1 MPPSPTEPPPAA
13 PPYPAPGPAAPAVL
27 SPVPAVSVVLPAYNR
42 AATIGRAIASVLAQN
57 LSDLELIVVDDGSA
71 DGTVAAVR
79 AIADPRLRLVAL
91 EANAGAAAARN
102 RGIAEARAP
111 WVAFQDS
118 DDEWLPAKLEKQMAR
133 LAAPPPAG
141 GPDWVAA
148 YCGMLVLGTSREAK
162 AALAAEAGKAASPPR
177 APGNTPGRSL
187 GRDRGDGRITL
198 RYIPDPALPRDA
210 LEGHILPALLRQS
223 LISTQ
228 MLVARRARLEA
239 IGGFDESLR
248 IQIDWECALR
258 LAPLGPI
265 AFVDE
270 PLVLQRFSPN
280 SLTLDGARRQATR
293 LRILEKHRALFE
305 ADPGAL
311 AHQFYRDAHA
321 LRTAGNF
328 AAARASLLR
337 AVRLDPRNPRSW
349 AMLSYVTLRA
359 LTSRRSP

>member
-1 MPPSPTEPPPAA
+1 MIGPSLAS
-13 PPYPAPGPAAPAVL
+13 PAVL
-27 SPVPAVSVVLPAYNR
+27 PSGPAVSVVLPAYNR
-42 AATIGRAIASVLAQN
+42 AATIRLAAASVLAQSF
-57 LSDLELIVVDDGSA
+57 SDLELLVIDDGST
-71 DGTVAAVR
+71 DGTREAVR
-79 AIADPRLRLVAL
+79 AIADPRLRLIGL
-91 EANAGAAAARN
+91 EANVGAAAARN

-133 LAAPPPAG
+133 LATPPAQ

-148 YCGMLVLGTSREAK
+148 YCGMLVLGTSGEAK
-162 AALAAEAGKAASPPR
+162 ARAAGTPGEAAHPSRPPR
-177 APGNTPGRSL
+177 PL
-187 GRDRGDGRITL
+187 GRPRDRIAL
-198 RYIPDPALPRDA
+198 RYVPDPALPRESV
-210 LEGHILPALLRQS
+210 EGHILPALLRQS

-228 MLVARRARLEA
+228 MLVARRTSLEA

-265 AFVDE
+265 ALVDE

-280 SLTLDGARRQATR
+280 SLTLDAARRQTTR
-293 LRILEKHRALFE
+293 LRILEKHRPLFE

-321 LRTAGNF
+321 LRMAGDL

-337 AVRLDPRNPRSW
+337 AVRLDPGNPRIW
-349 AMLSYVTLRA
+349 AMLSYTALRS
-359 LTSRRSP
+359 LSPRRRRSTGAAPSGL